1 MYPLFEALI
10 GGRRDDGA
18 DGTGPRF
25 PEDPRATGPDRLSTM
40 ANNAKLTS
48 REAALAR
55 RKAQSTKGKT
65 SATQSASSAG
75 RTRPAA
81 PAPAPVATARM
92 APAAPA
98 PAPTPTPRAS
108 LSAPTRPA
116 RAAAPGSSTRAKA
129 LARREAMSKA
139 GARAVKSRDRVR
151 DGSARTAAKSAAAA
165 PAPGQSSGARDKG
178 CSCGCKGRGSE
189 TQASLGSTFGS
200 PVSSAAPM
208 RVESSRPL
216 KSNAPSSKG
225 QTRALVLA
233 RRAALSTRGKAA
245 AGTPTSAAAIA
256 RQANPKLSA
265 RELAQKV
272 REQRSHNGGMGETKR
287 PSAGQVRMER
297 RRGSADQPWKVG
309 TTETAGGQTITGT
322 RVGRSPKTTGDEP
335 STCRTITG
343 TEYMGADIFREFCQ
357 SEPEQG
363 PAKVRIT
370 STGQG
375 NRVTGNEVGRSTR
388 VTGDEPGTCKNVTG
402 TQYLAPE
409 QLGAFCGV
417 TPPAGP
423 MKVGLAETYK
433 GKAVSG
439 TLVGRS
445 AKVTGDEHG
454 AGVRPTGTQYTDA
467 QGIRNGRVDTEAT
480 AARVPPKVAQSRTL
494 AGRNVTGTL
503 VGRSGKVTGDE
514 PGSCRN
520 ITGDEY
526 LSAEQFEAFC
536 ETRPAPEPAKVGV
549 SMSQKGL
556 KVSGTQTGRS
566 GKVTGDEPGT
576 CKAVTGTPYAG
587 LEQAAAY
594 CEPPARQAIA
604 ARTRTL
610 AATPGP
616 RLTGQ
621 QPGIGGVM
629 TGAGRGACEPISGT
643 PYVGADQFADTCGAT
658 PADSDFPRAIGGGE
672 PAPWQQF
679 SVISP
684 AREAFQAHEERG
696 SVTGT
701 RYETGA
707 NITGPFDM
715 GVGKITGTEQFR
727 FDTRRGTPPVA
738 PMSAMAMAMAPSAA
752 AEPAPAVAPEP
763 APAAPARSRV
773 TGEGQSAGAKIT
785 GDDWDRGERVT
796 GTEGTSAKRRNP
808 TRPGAMGAMP
818 PVDRKRNEEVPAP
831 VSRVTGSS
839 GSTERGALV
848 TYSGGARG

>member
-1 MYPLFEALI
+1 
-10 GGRRDDGA
+10 
-18 DGTGPRF
+18 
-25 PEDPRATGPDRLSTM
+25 M
-40 ANNAKLTS
+40 ASNANLTS

-55 RKAQSTKGKT
+55 RKAQSTRGKT
-65 SATQSASSAG
+65 SANQSASPAG
-75 RTRPAA
+75 RARPSAPSPAPVPTPAA
-81 PAPAPVATARM
+81 PPAE
-92 APAAPA
+92 
-98 PAPTPTPRAS
+98 PRAT
-108 LSAPTRPA
+108 LSAPMRPA
-116 RAAAPGSSTRAKA
+116 RAAAPVVQGSRAKA
-129 LARREAMSKA
+129 LARRKAMSTS

-151 DGSARTAAKSAAAA
+151 DGSTRTAAA
-165 PAPGQSSGARDKG
+165 PAAAPPKSGGRDTG
-178 CSCGCKGRGSE
+178 CSCGCKGRENESL
-189 TQASLGSTFGS
+189 TSLGAGS
-200 PVSSAAPM
+200 PTTPVRAEA
-208 RVESSRPL
+208 SRQR
-216 KSNAPSSKG
+216 KSNAPSIKG
-225 QTRALVLA
+225 PTRALVLA

-245 AGTPTSAAAIA
+245 AGTRTSAAAIA
-256 RQANPKLSA
+256 RQSNPKLSA

-272 REQRSHNGGMGETKR
+272 REQRSHNGGVGETKR

-322 RVGRSPKTTGDEP
+322 RVGRSLKTTGDEP

-357 SEPEQG
+357 SEPTSG

-409 QLGAFCGV
+409 QFGAFCGV

-423 MKVGLAETYK
+423 VKVGLAETFK
-433 GKAVSG
+433 GKAISG

-445 AKVTGDEHG
+445 SKVTGDEHG

-467 QGIRNGRVDTEAT
+467 QGIRNGRVDTETT
-480 AARVPPKVAQSRTL
+480 AARVPPKVALSQTL
-494 AGRNVTGTL
+494 AGGSVTGTL
-503 VGRSGKVTGDE
+503 VGRSTKVTGDE
-514 PGSCRN
+514 PGTCRLV
-520 ITGDEY
+520 TGDEY

-536 ETRPAPEPAKVGV
+536 STRPAPEPAKVGL
-549 SMSQKGL
+549 SMSPKGL

-566 GKVTGDEPGT
+566 GRVTGDEPGT

-587 LEQAAAY
+587 LEQAADY
-594 CEPPARQAIA
+594 CEAPSRREIA
-604 ARTRTL
+604 ARTRTM

-629 TGAGRGACEPISGT
+629 TGAGRGACEPLTGT

-658 PADSDFPRAIGGGE
+658 PVDSDFPRPMGGSE

-679 SVISP
+679 SVASP
-684 AREAFQAHEERG
+684 ARQAFQARE
-696 SVTGT
+696 SASAVTGT
-701 RYETGA
+701 RYESGGH
-707 NITGPFDM
+707 ITGPFDM
-715 GVGKITGTEQFR
+715 GAGKITGTEQFR
-727 FDTRRGTPPVA
+727 FDARR
-738 PMSAMAMAMAPSAA
+738 M
-752 AEPAPAVAPEP
+752 PEP
-763 APAAPARSRV
+763 MMPLAAPAAMESGNPHPPPPERPRV
-773 TGEGQSAGAKIT
+773 TGEGQSAGGKIT

-796 GTEGTSAKRRNP
+796 GTEGASARRRNP
-808 TRPGAMGAMP
+808 TRPGPTAAMP
-818 PVDRKRNEEVPAP
+818 AVKPKRNEELPAP

-839 GSTERGALV
+839 GNTAHGSLI